1 MIVVDTHAHLS
12 DLEDKETIIGNA
24 RRAGV
29 AALVAV
35 GANYTTNFRTI
46 EWARAYPGYV
56 FPALGIHPT
65 EFADD
70 DVSTSLSFIRE
81 NIEKC
86 VAVGEIGLDYWDREA
101 RKNKDVRE
109 QQRRIYTK
117 QLAIARE
124 HDLPTSVHGRGSWR
138 DALKLAVEHG
148 PETVVFHWYSGP
160 LDVLSELL
168 DGGYYIS
175 ATPAAEYSRDHRAA
189 LENAPLE
196 RIIIETDSPVYMRNR
211 RRNSEPADTVVT
223 LGALAKLK
231 DADENEV
238 ARVTTENAKKIFRI

>member
-1 MIVVDTHAHLS
+1 MSIVDTHAHLS
-12 DLEDKETIIGNA
+12 DLEEKETIIENA

-29 AALVAV
+29 VAIVAV
-35 GANYTTNFRTI
+35 GANHATNLRTL
-46 EWARAYPGYV
+46 EWAQAYPGYV

-70 DVSTSLSFIRE
+70 DVSASLSFIRE
-81 NIEKC
+81 NIEKR
-86 VAVGEIGLDYWDREA
+86 VAVGEIGLDYWNREA

-109 QQRRIYTK
+109 QQRRIYTE
-117 QLAIARE
+117 QLGIARE
-124 HDLPTSVHGRGSWR
+124 HGLPTSVHGRGSWR
-138 DALKLAVEHG
+138 DALELAVEHG

-189 LENAPLE
+189 LENTPLE

-223 LGALAKLK
+223 LRALAKLK

-238 ARVTTENAKKIFRI
+238 ARVTTGNAKKIFRI